1 MTGSSS
7 SRQIRDPRVLRGV
20 AHPLRLALLELIG
33 REGTLTAT
41 VASELSGESV
51 ASCSFH
57 LRQLAKY
64 GLIEEAPGGVG
75 REKPWRLVAFS
86 HSWDEVEDSSDRA
99 IAGRVLTSVL
109 AARELELFE
118 EWLDRRRE
126 EPKAWQKAAMTHQS
140 LLYLSPAEL
149 SDLSEAIDALVAAY
163 MDRLNVESRPREAR
177 PVRVFS
183 IGYPIRPTYHGN

>member
-1 MTGSSS
+1 VPGDN
-7 SRQIRDPRVLRGV
+7 RPREIRDPRVLRGV
-20 AHPLRLALLELIG
+20 AHPVRLALLELIG
-33 REGTLTAT
+33 REGKLTAT

-64 GLIEEAPGGVG
+64 GLIEEAPGGAG
-75 REKPWRLVAFS
+75 REKPWRLVAS
-86 HSWDEVEDSSDRA
+86 GHSWDEVEDSDRA

-126 EPKAWQKAAMTHQS
+126 EPKAWQKAAMTQQS

-149 SDLSEAIDALVAAY
+149 SDLSEAIDALLADY
-163 MDRLNVESRPREAR
+163 MDRLNVEKRPRNAR
-177 PVRVFS
+177 PVRLFS
-183 IGYPIRPTYHGN
+183 IGYPIRPTKHGN